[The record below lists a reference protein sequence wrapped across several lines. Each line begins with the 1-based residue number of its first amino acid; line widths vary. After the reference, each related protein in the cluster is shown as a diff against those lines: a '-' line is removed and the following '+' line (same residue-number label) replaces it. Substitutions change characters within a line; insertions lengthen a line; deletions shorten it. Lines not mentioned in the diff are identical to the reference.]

1 MTKVRLQNIRFY
13 IELLLE
19 IFFIVMTDYRSN
31 VFTCVLLIFYHNNC
45 FFIFLYF
52 LGGYQP
58 QALIVKSLG
67 VHVRVARV
75 VVEVKEVLVEVVVV
89 VIQYNKN
96 LPSRSSALSLTP
108 DSNISS
114 SALKSMMKWYI

>member
-1 MTKVRLQNIRFY
+1 M
-13 IELLLE
+13 
-19 IFFIVMTDYRSN
+19 
-31 VFTCVLLIFYHNNC
+31 
-45 FFIFLYF
+45 
-52 LGGYQP
+52 
-58 QALIVKSLG
+58 QA
-67 VHVRVARV
+67 RVARV
-75 VVEVKEVLVEVVVV
+75 VVDVKEVLVEVVVV